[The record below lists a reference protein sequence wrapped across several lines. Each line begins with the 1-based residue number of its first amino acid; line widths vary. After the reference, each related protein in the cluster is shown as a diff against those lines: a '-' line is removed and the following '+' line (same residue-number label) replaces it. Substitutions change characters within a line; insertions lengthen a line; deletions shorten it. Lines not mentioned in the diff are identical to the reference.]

1 MASTIES
8 VDNVRKPP
16 PHDRINEAERSS
28 SEHQRRQF
36 KKTMKE
42 TMKEDKERAKKD
54 QEADAVII
62 GEDQTDQEQ
71 NQSRHQEAEPSEL
84 DEKEPEDNQKDKK
97 SEDGHIDLKA

>member
-16 PHDRINEAERSS
+16 PHDRVNEAERSS

-42 TMKEDKERAKKD
+42 TMEEDKERAKKD

-62 GEDQTDQEQ
+62 GQDQTDQRQ
-71 NQSRHQEAEPSEL
+71 NQSRHLKAEPSEL
-84 DEKEPEDNQKDKK
+84 VEKEPQGKQKDKK
-97 SEDGHIDLKA
+97 SADEHIDLKA